1 SAVAPGCLW
10 SPERHA
16 ELESWVRRH
25 YREELAPEDLGD
37 PLLLRESRAALDELT
52 RILGIGSVYE
62 FQR

>member
-1 SAVAPGCLW
+1 
-10 SPERHA
+10 
-16 ELESWVRRH
+16 VRRH

>member
-1 SAVAPGCLW
+1 MFKSFLKPAPMTLVISLCLAVPAVLLPQ
-10 SPERHA
+10 
-16 ELESWVRRH
+16 
-25 YREELAPEDLGD
+25 PEDLGD